1 MPFNCCRRGLW
12 TALWLVMIAS
22 GRAQVPTNVLRRV
35 LLIRVGD
42 STGSSFTLDVGDR
55 QYLITAKHVLGGL
68 VGNAS
73 IQVYQEGSWQSLAVR
88 VLDSE
93 SAADIAVMAPAKQLT
108 VSFPL
113 EPGSG
118 LAFAGQDAYFV
129 GFPYG
134 LRIEGTTLNGLYPLP
149 FIKKGVIS
157 AFDSIG
163 PVKMIFL
170 DRINNPG
177 LSGAPIVFHD
187 LNQPGDVFRVAGVIS
202 GFKVADSI
210 TVKVAGVSTTLPLNT
225 GIIDGVDINYALTAI
240 AKNPVGAKLT
250 Y

>member
-1 MPFNCCRRGLW
+1 
-12 TALWLVMIAS
+12 
-22 GRAQVPTNVLRRV
+22 V

-42 STGSSFTLDVGDR
+42 STGSSFTLDVGGR
-55 QYLITAKHVLGGL
+55 QYLITAKHVLAGL

-73 IQVYQEGSWQSLAVR
+73 IQVYQGGTWQSVAVR

-93 SAADIAVMAPAKQLT
+93 PAADIAVLAPAAQLT
-108 VSFPL
+108 LSTPL

-118 LAFAGQDAYFV
+118 LAFVGQDAYFV

-134 LRIEGTTLNGLYPLP
+134 LRIEGTTLNGTYPLP
-149 FIKKGVIS
+149 FIKKGVVS
-157 AFDSIG
+157 AFDLSG

-170 DRINNPG
+170 DGINNPG
-177 LSGAPIVFHD
+177 FSGAPIVFHD
-187 LNQPGDVFRVAGVIS
+187 LNEPGNVFKAAGVIS

-225 GIIDGVDINYALTAI
+225 GIIDGVYIDYALTAI